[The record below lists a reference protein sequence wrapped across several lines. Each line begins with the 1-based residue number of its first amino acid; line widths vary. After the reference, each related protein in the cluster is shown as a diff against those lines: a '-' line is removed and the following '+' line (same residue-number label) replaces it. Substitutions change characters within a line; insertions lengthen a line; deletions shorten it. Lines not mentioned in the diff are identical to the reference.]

1 MFLNNPNNFI
11 VNGNK
16 KSYTHDPNNVPKA
29 TLKELLIISQVLN
42 KKGKNGYYNKHQYEN
57 KIHDD
62 KKEIFWSSGAC
73 FMIKSKVF
81 KEVNGF
87 DFDFFAHM
95 EEIDL
100 CWRLKNVKYKN
111 FCQPKSLVYHA
122 GGETLSDN
130 NPRKTYLNFRNNLM
144 MILKNENLF
153 YAFPKIFMRLIL
165 DTFASVLISVKK
177 KSIFH

>member
-1 MFLNNPNNFI
+1 
-11 VNGNK
+11 
-16 KSYTHDPNNVPKA
+16 
-29 TLKELLIISQVLN
+29 
-42 KKGKNGYYNKHQYEN
+42 
-57 KIHDD
+57 
-62 KKEIFWSSGAC
+62 
-73 FMIKSKVF
+73 MIKSKVF

-111 FCQPKSLVYHA
+111 FCQPKSLVYHS
-122 GGETLSDN
+122 GSETLSDK

-153 YAFPKIFMRLIL
+153 YAFPKIFLRLIL
-165 DTFASVLISVKK
+165 DIFASVLISIKK
-177 KSIFH
+177 KSIFHLISILKAYVVFIFEIPKIIFIKRVGLFNNGKLKKNILPFEYFFIG